1 MLNIKTDGFTIND
14 VPMHKLNSDEFND
27 VTTLLENIVRN
38 GRKQYK
44 HVLATGRT
52 SPTLGEHIAN
62 LEAQILT
69 TIERYK
75 K

>member
-1 MLNIKTDGFTIND
+1 MLNIKTDDFTIND
-14 VPMHKLNSDEFND
+14 VPMLELSSDEFND
-27 VTTLLENIVRN
+27 VMTLFENIVRN

-44 HVLATGRT
+44 HVLATGRP
-52 SPTLGEHIAN
+52 SPTLGEHIRN